1 VCIPAGV
8 TDRTVQRETALAR
21 ESYEHQARDEAAGN
35 ESRDQHLRMGGFSGP
50 DRFDSF
56 SAQPVPIEYVC
67 LSVIADNLRF
77 QLPGDLKELT
87 YLGLIWIGTD
97 DLVTI
102 PPGQRS
108 PRHLIIGNRTTEPAS
123 FLISM

>member
-1 VCIPAGV
+1 
-8 TDRTVQRETALAR
+8 
-21 ESYEHQARDEAAGN
+21 
-35 ESRDQHLRMGGFSGP
+35 MGGFSGP

-102 PPGQRS
+102 PPEARQSS
-108 PRHLIIGNRTTEPAS
+108 PPNHWKSNYRAS
-123 FLISM
+123 FVPHIDVV